1 MTTEQ
6 QYELQMTFNRL
17 QEVEA
22 QIEAH
27 EEKIDMEKHFA
38 LVENRE
44 PQLFALFVG
53 YAKLIDQREA
63 LEQEL

>member
-6 QYELQMTFNRL
+6 QYELQMTYQKL

-27 EEKIDMEKHFA
+27 EESIEMEKHFA

-44 PQLFALFVG
+44 PQLFALFMG
-53 YAKLIDQREA
+53 WGALIDKRQA
-63 LEQEL
+63 LEAQL